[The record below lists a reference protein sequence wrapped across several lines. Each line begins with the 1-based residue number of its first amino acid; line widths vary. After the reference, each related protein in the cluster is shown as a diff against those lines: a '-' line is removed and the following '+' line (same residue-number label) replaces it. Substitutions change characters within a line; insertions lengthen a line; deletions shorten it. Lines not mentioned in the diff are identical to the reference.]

1 MSGVGE
7 DGRGKKKCRVLGTAK
22 KFYVDKGHLMLRGI
36 CAVREEN
43 FAERRGKEGTIYKIL
58 QAFHKLSLVF
68 KHLSI
73 LYRRVFPITSG
84 AIVYGSS
91 LF

>member
-1 MSGVGE
+1 M
-7 DGRGKKKCRVLGTAK
+7 
-22 KFYVDKGHLMLRGI
+22 
-36 CAVREEN
+36 REEN

-58 QAFHKLSLVF
+58 PAFHKLSLVF

-73 LYRRVFPITSG
+73 LYRRGFQITSG